1 MAKTRKRKE
10 SLLVR
15 NLTSSS
21 VLWPPIFNW
30 NVVRV
35 TTKIVEPWNDS
46 NFCTLF
52 FLLTRP
58 LSYWLRKPKCNFQQ
72 HQKMWAGQLKEVGEW
87 SLSGAH
93 HQEPATTP
101 YSCHGVF
108 TDRST
113 FSLIYFEWNLSDQL
127 QSQARTNF
135 DMSTWCRHVHARL
148 HCFIPTETCSRR
160 LELAYTYLLT

>member
-1 MAKTRKRKE
+1 MCLLSVICLKSRPVRCKSTKKVMAKTRKRKE

-108 TDRST
+108 TDRSI
-113 FSLIYFEWNLSDQL
+113 FSLNLFRMEPQWPI
-127 QSQARTNF
+127 AIT
-135 DMSTWCRHVHARL
+135 STD
-148 HCFIPTETCSRR
+148 
-160 LELAYTYLLT
+160 